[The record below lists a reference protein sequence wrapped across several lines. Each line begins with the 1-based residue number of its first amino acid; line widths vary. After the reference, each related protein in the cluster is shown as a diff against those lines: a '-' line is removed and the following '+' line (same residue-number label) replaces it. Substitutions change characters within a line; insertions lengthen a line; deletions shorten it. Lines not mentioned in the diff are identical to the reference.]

1 MIAIEL
7 DTEGN
12 GHIQLPSGTRRISA
26 DSLSDA
32 RSQVIT
38 ILTNHAQTNGR
49 ILNAAVTTATEG
61 TVILEVQPN
70 GTINELDEPPQEE
83 PIMHRVEET
92 SATDRAGNAS
102 THPMAP
108 TPPRPSTPPPAA
120 ASVMPRQEH
129 AEHPPQETVLQ
140 APVESSPNSGLVLGD
155 NSPAYTA
162 APTAEAPIGR
172 SFVKEAKE
180 VPAEGLRGVMY
191 KASGGLINTGP
202 SRREIHRRELHTRVA
217 KPISGTRNITQM
229 CLKGGISKTSTTG
242 GVGLTLAEYRPDSV
256 LAIDAN
262 PDAGDLADRLL
273 GHDQVE
279 STSPRTITDLVSA
292 LDAGQIDNLTD
303 LNRYTQT
310 SGRLHFIAGEQDPDV
325 SESLTADQYH
335 AVRDTVDR
343 FYPITLTDCGTGV
356 THPAMKG
363 ILERADQIV
372 VASGWA
378 VTGAKRAQRTLTWLH
393 EAHDGAYKSLAEN
406 AIVVLTDT
414 GATSKDVDR
423 DAIIETLQHLCRD
436 VHLVPFDAEIGKGDL
451 ISLDELRPATRQAF
465 LEIGASI
472 VDAL

>member
-7 DTEGN
+7 DTDGN
-12 GHIQLPSGTRRISA
+12 GHIQLPTGQRQIA
-26 DSLSDA
+26 AESLSDA
-32 RSQVIT
+32 RGQIIT

-49 ILNAAVTTATEG
+49 ILNASVTTATEG
-61 TVILEVQPN
+61 TVILEVHPN
-70 GTINELDEPPQEE
+70 GTINELDHAPQEE
-83 PIMHRVEET
+83 PTMPRVEDQPTET
-92 SATDRAGNAS
+92 STPVATEHS
-102 THPMAP
+102 AP
-108 TPPRPSTPPPAA
+108 TPPRPAAPPPSATT
-120 ASVMPRQEH
+120 VM
-129 AEHPPQETVLQ
+129 PPQERPEPSPQGT
-140 APVESSPNSGLVLGD
+140 AFHPPVEHSANPGLVLGD
-155 NSPAYTA
+155 GSPAYTGSPGA
-162 APTAEAPIGR
+162 DVPIGR
-172 SFVKEAKE
+172 SFVKEAKD
-180 VPAEGLRGVMY
+180 VPAEGLRGVVY
-191 KASGGLINTGP
+191 KATGGLLNTGP

-217 KPISGTRNITQM
+217 KPISGTRNIVMM
-229 CLKGGISKTSTTG
+229 CLKGGISKTSSTC

-292 LDAGQIDNLTD
+292 LDADQIDNLTD

-325 SESLTADQYH
+325 SESLTAGQYI
-335 AVRDTVDR
+335 AVRNTADR

-465 LEIGASI
+465 LEVGASI

>member
-12 GHIQLPSGTRRISA
+12 GHIQLPTGTRRITA
-26 DSLSDA
+26 DSLSEA

-49 ILNAAVTTATEG
+49 ILNASVTTATEG
-61 TVILEVQPN
+61 TVVLEVQPN
-70 GTINELDEPPQEE
+70 GTINELDAPPQEE
-83 PIMHRVEET
+83 PTMHRVEET
-92 SATDRAGNAS
+92 PSTDS
-102 THPMAP
+102 TADTPTQPMAP
-108 TPPRPSTPPPAA
+108 TPPRPSAPPPNA
-120 ASVMPRQEH
+120 ASVMPRQAH
-129 AEHPPQETVLQ
+129 AEQPLQ
-140 APVESSPNSGLVLGD
+140 APVEPSTNPGLVLGD
-155 NSPAYTA
+155 NSPAHTGA
-162 APTAEAPIGR
+162 AATEAPIAR
-172 SFVKEAKE
+172 SFVKEAKV
-180 VPAEGLRGVMY
+180 VPAEGFRGVVY
-191 KASGGLINTGP
+191 KATGGLLNTGP
-202 SRREIHRRELHTRVA
+202 SRREIHRRELHGRVA
-217 KPISGTRNITQM
+217 KPISGTRNIVYM
-229 CLKGGISKTSTTG
+229 CLKGGISKTSTTS

-256 LAIDAN
+256 LAIDTN

-325 SESLTADQYH
+325 SESLTADQYR

-436 VHLVPFDAEIGKGDL
+436 VHIVPFDAEIGKGDL

>member
-7 DTEGN
+7 DSDGN
-12 GHIQLPSGTRRISA
+12 GHIQLPTGQRVITA
-26 DSLSDA
+26 DSITDA
-32 RSQVIT
+32 RGQIIT
-38 ILTNHAQTNGR
+38 ILTNHAQTNVR
-49 ILNAAVTTATEG
+49 ILNASVTTASEG
-61 TVILEVQPN
+61 TVILEVHPN
-70 GTINELDEPPQEE
+70 GTINELTHTPQEDTTM
-83 PIMHRVEET
+83 PQVDDHPAEET
-92 SATDRAGNAS
+92 T
-102 THPMAP
+102 PVP
-108 TPPRPSTPPPAA
+108 QPVQETPPRPTTPPPSAA
-120 ASVMPRQEH
+120 AVMPSQSH
-129 AEHPPQETVLQ
+129 SGMAYAPLSQDTQHQGISLGQPQVAASGTLTND
-140 APVESSPNSGLVLGD
+140 SPI
-155 NSPAYTA
+155 A
-162 APTAEAPIGR
+162 R
-172 SFVKEAKE
+172 SFVKEAKD
-180 VPAEGLRGVMY
+180 VPGEGLRGAVY
-191 KASGGLINTGP
+191 KASGGLFNVGP
-202 SRREIHRRELHTRVA
+202 SRREIHQRELHARVA
-217 KPISGTRNITQM
+217 KPIAGTRNIVYM
-229 CLKGGISKTSTTG
+229 CLKGGISKTSNTC
-242 GVGLTLAEYRPDSV
+242 GVGLTLAEHRPDSV
-256 LAIDAN
+256 LAIDTN

-292 LDAGQIDNLTD
+292 LDANQIDNLTD

-325 SESLTADQYH
+325 SESLTADQYI

-343 FYPITLTDCGTGV
+343 FYPVTLTDCGTGV

-465 LEIGASI
+465 LEVGASI

>member
-7 DTEGN
+7 DSDGN
-12 GHIQLPSGTRRISA
+12 GHIQLPTGQRVITA
-26 DSLSDA
+26 DSITDA
-32 RSQVIT
+32 RGQIIT

-49 ILNAAVTTATEG
+49 ILNASVTTAAEG
-61 TVILEVQPN
+61 TVVLEVHPN
-70 GTINELDEPPQEE
+70 GTINELTHAPQEE
-83 PIMHRVEET
+83 KTMPRVDDQPTEET
-92 SATDRAGNAS
+92 A
-102 THPMAP
+102 PMPQQIQEA
-108 TPPRPSTPPPAA
+108 PPRPSTPPPSAA
-120 ASVMPRQEH
+120 AAMPSQV
-129 AEHPPQETVLQ
+129 HPDTAYSPPSQNTQDHGIILSHQ
-140 APVESSPNSGLVLGD
+140 HPVASGAATDDSPI
-155 NSPAYTA
+155 A
-162 APTAEAPIGR
+162 R
-172 SFVKEAKE
+172 SFVKEAKD
-180 VPAEGLRGVMY
+180 VPGEGLRGAVY
-191 KASGGLINTGP
+191 KASGGLFNVGP
-202 SRREIHRRELHTRVA
+202 SRREIHQRELHARVA
-217 KPISGTRNITQM
+217 KPIAGTRNIVYM
-229 CLKGGISKTSTTG
+229 CLKGGISKTSNTC
-242 GVGLTLAEYRPDSV
+242 GVGLTLAEHRPDSV
-256 LAIDAN
+256 LAIDTN

-325 SESLTADQYH
+325 SESLTADQYL

-343 FYPITLTDCGTGV
+343 FYPVTLTDCGTGV

-393 EAHDGAYKSLAEN
+393 EAHNGAYKSLAEN

-436 VHLVPFDAEIGKGDL
+436 VHLVPFDPEIGKGDL

-465 LEIGASI
+465 LEVGASI